1 MVAGTDV
8 LTVPAGKLKESRPAA
23 TRASVRSAGL
33 RKPAGAT
40 FDASGALLVLDGD
53 ARTIVRI
60 AGDASA
66 PQVTRIPLPD
76 LGGAAVRGLA
86 LNPADGLLYI
96 GAPSEQ
102 RLYGIDQSG
111 ILAATYDVS
120 SVRLTNVHAFAFVP
134 SADPTDDPAK
144 QSLFLT
150 DAGTA
155 SGGGQVAEMSL
166 APLAALAL
174 TPEPTVRVQTIATS
188 SWVPAAPDTQGIAY
202 ETANDRLVV
211 GDSEV
216 EEVTGA
222 GYQGANL
229 WKATRA
235 GTVTDT
241 GTTFPAFSSE
251 PTGLAFR
258 DTDNTLLV
266 SDDNANAVTFV
277 QGGADG
283 RHGTADDVRT
293 TMSTMPFSDDSEDVA
308 YDPASGDVYIV
319 DGVSKEVFHVNPGP
333 NGTFGDAD
341 DAWSQFD
348 VEQYGASDPE
358 GIGYRPITG
367 TLLVADQ
374 QSHALYE
381 LTTAGALLHIFD
393 LRSAPMVGVADV
405 VVAPGSMRP
414 ERGERLARG
423 PRRRQR
429 H

>member
-1 MVAGTDV
+1 MCT
-8 LTVPAGKLKESRPAA
+8 PSR
-23 TRASVRSAGL
+23 
-33 RKPAGAT
+33 
-40 FDASGALLVLDGD
+40 
-53 ARTIVRI
+53 
-60 AGDASA
+60 
-66 PQVTRIPLPD
+66 
-76 LGGAAVRGLA
+76 
-86 LNPADGLLYI
+86 
-96 GAPSEQ
+96 
-102 RLYGIDQSG
+102 
-111 ILAATYDVS
+111 
-120 SVRLTNVHAFAFVP
+120 FAP

-188 SWVPAAPDTQGIAY
+188 SWVPAAPDTSGIAY

-211 GDSEV
+211 SDSEV

-222 GYQGANL
+222 GYHGANL

-374 QSHALYE
+374 SSHALYE

-393 LRSAPMVGVADV
+393 LRSAPMVQVADV

-414 ERGERLARG
+414 ERANVWLVDRGVDNDIDSTENDGRIHELSIDSSGNTAPVVDTVRIDQTTPRTNDVLTVDDHG
-423 PRRRQR
+423 PRRRQQPARLPVHVAQERCADPRPNQSHVGSVGPGQRRQGRR
-429 H
+429 HLPPGRGIRRRRRERGADLGTANHRQLGARVQPESR